1 MEEAQLMAVVG
12 FGVGIIVTVIVLW
25 MITSQKEKNV
35 EILTRNDMKKF
46 RLPDNDK
53 RLKIIFTKNP
63 QEARIEF
70 AEELLK
76 QYQNNY
82 SRAERRLETEQEEF
96 DDLMRELN
104 KIQKNIVQ
112 KKTKGE
118 KDAMFM
124 AHLTPQLTKMK
135 DKLYEISLHL
145 EALCTISPIN
155 TFLKQVVLGL
165 GRTDTKELYK
175 LGKIPGIPDTK
186 LKEAMD
192 AANKTLSLGDSQFEK
207 AMETWIVDY

>member
-1 MEEAQLMAVVG
+1 MEEARLLLVVG

-104 KIQKNIVQ
+104 KIQK
-112 KKTKGE
+112 K
-118 KDAMFM
+118 
-124 AHLTPQLTKMK
+124 
-135 DKLYEISLHL
+135 
-145 EALCTISPIN
+145 
-155 TFLKQVVLGL
+155 
-165 GRTDTKELYK
+165 
-175 LGKIPGIPDTK
+175 
-186 LKEAMD
+186 
-192 AANKTLSLGDSQFEK
+192 
-207 AMETWIVDY
+207 